1 MKPLILVKHSLPE
14 IVEHIP
20 AREWVLSEMGRERA
34 KSLAE
39 ILTQYHAEVILS
51 SIEPKAHETASILAE
66 NLELSFEIFDG
77 LHEHDRSNS
86 PHYSK
91 DEFQALVQEFF
102 NKPDVLIFGKETAG
116 QALGRFREAVDSV
129 LRLYEDQVIL
139 IVSHGTVISLYTSW
153 LTGCDGYL
161 LWRDLGLPSFVVLD
175 LQSQSSLETV
185 NIS

>member
-1 MKPLILVKHSLPE
+1 M
-14 IVEHIP
+14 
-20 AREWVLSEMGRERA
+20 
-34 KSLAE
+34 
-39 ILTQYHAEVILS
+39 
-51 SIEPKAHETASILAE
+51 
-66 NLELSFEIFDG
+66 
-77 LHEHDRSNS
+77 
-86 PHYSK
+86 
-91 DEFQALVQEFF
+91 VQEFF